1 MMLVAVIANGTEL
14 VENPGLPGSFAQGR
28 LSTTG
33 VAFWPVRNWSQSPG
47 GYVVIPSN
55 AVRATRG
62 ARAPISKSGSA
73 TPAQLPRRRSDSDLR
88 LHYTLRIPP
97 VHRRYS
103 LTTLLTRDY
112 QRKPSANPLAL

>member
-1 MMLVAVIANGTEL
+1 MELPLGT
-14 VENPGLPGSFAQGR
+14 VSKNVSK
-28 LSTTG
+28 G
-33 VAFWPVRNWSQSPG
+33 VAEVLAL
-47 GYVVIPSN
+47 VVTVLACVTRKLWHFLPEN
-55 AVRATRG
+55 DAYCKAT
-62 ARAPISKSGSA
+62 
-73 TPAQLPRRRSDSDLR
+73 DSDLR